1 MPPAGPSLAG
11 PPELALNLEGIPAD
25 WVAELQRAAIEAD
38 SEKITALVS
47 HIRAQHPALASA
59 LTEAIS
65 SFDYDAILDALRG
78 HSGQEDRHE

>member
-1 MPPAGPSLAG
+1 
-11 PPELALNLEGIPAD
+11 
-25 WVAELQRAAIEAD
+25 
-38 SEKITALVS
+38 VS
-47 HIRAQHPALASA
+47 RIRAQHPDLASA